1 MNLELNNSN
10 MKKLIKLII
19 ITVLVV
25 FCVFRFDKIYACGT
39 WIIGLLM
46 PFVIGF
52 AIAFILNVPMK
63 GFENLLFRNE
73 KSRWYRFRRPVCM
86 VLSLICVVLVIAF
99 VITML
104 IPEVS
109 RTITAIGQQFPSTM
123 EAIKNWAVN
132 LTAGYPD
139 IVDRIMEIDIAW
151 DKVSESAINLIKN
164 GSGSLLSSTFNFAT
178 SVVSGIIDFVVGLFF
193 AIYILAQKENL
204 KRQTK
209 GLIYALFKE
218 KTADKIIKTCVM
230 ADETFANFITG
241 QCLEACILGLMF
253 FVSMSVLSIPY
264 ALTVSVTIVVTALI
278 PVFGAF
284 IGCGVGAFLI
294 LVDDP
299 KKVLVFLI
307 LFIILQQIE
316 GNLIYPHVVGGSV
329 GLPSIWVLV
338 AVIIGG
344 DLMGILGMLIFVPL
358 SSVLYALVKEFV
370 LMRLR
375 EKGVAWE
382 KYGEPYASSDDDWR
396 EKPRKRQQ
404 RRQSRRMKEKRSK
417 ENA

>member
-1 MNLELNNSN
+1 

-86 VLSLICVVLVIAF
+86 VLSLICVVL
-99 VITML
+99 
-104 IPEVS
+104 
-109 RTITAIGQQFPSTM
+109 G
-123 EAIKNWAVN
+123 
-132 LTAGYPD
+132 
-139 IVDRIMEIDIAW
+139 IMEIDIAW

-178 SVVSGIIDFVVGLFF
+178 SIVSGIVDFVVGLFF

-307 LFIILQQIE
+307 LFIILQQVE

-375 EKGVAWE
+375 EKD
-382 KYGEPYASSDDDWR
+382 GEPYASSDDGWR

>member
-1 MNLELNNSN
+1 MELNNSN

-73 KSRWYRFRRPVCM
+73 KSRWYRFRRLVCM
-86 VLSLICVVLVIAF
+86 VLSIICVVLVIAF

-294 LVDDP
+294 LVYRIAADRGKSDLSACGGRFRRTSIYMGVGCSYHWRRSDGNSRYADICTVILCLIRTGEGIRTYEIAG
-299 KKVLVFLI
+299 KGSRLGKVWRTLRF
-307 LFIILQQIE
+307 
-316 GNLIYPHVVGGSV
+316 VG
-329 GLPSIWVLV
+329 
-338 AVIIGG
+338 
-344 DLMGILGMLIFVPL
+344 
-358 SSVLYALVKEFV
+358 
-370 LMRLR
+370 
-375 EKGVAWE
+375 
-382 KYGEPYASSDDDWR
+382 
-396 EKPRKRQQ
+396 
-404 RRQSRRMKEKRSK
+404 
-417 ENA
+417 

>member
-1 MNLELNNSN
+1 
-10 MKKLIKLII
+10 
-19 ITVLVV
+19 
-25 FCVFRFDKIYACGT
+25 
-39 WIIGLLM
+39 
-46 PFVIGF
+46 
-52 AIAFILNVPMK
+52 
-63 GFENLLFRNE
+63 
-73 KSRWYRFRRPVCM
+73 M
-86 VLSLICVVLVIAF
+86 VLSIICVVLVIAF

-132 LTAGYPD
+132 LAAGYPD

-178 SVVSGIIDFVVGLFF
+178 SVVSGIVDFVVGLFF

-307 LFIILQQIE
+307 LFIILQQVEEI
-316 GNLIYPHVVGGSV
+316 
-329 GLPSIWVLV
+329 
-338 AVIIGG
+338 
-344 DLMGILGMLIFVPL
+344 
-358 SSVLYALVKEFV
+358 
-370 LMRLR
+370 
-375 EKGVAWE
+375 
-382 KYGEPYASSDDDWR
+382 
-396 EKPRKRQQ
+396 
-404 RRQSRRMKEKRSK
+404 
-417 ENA
+417 